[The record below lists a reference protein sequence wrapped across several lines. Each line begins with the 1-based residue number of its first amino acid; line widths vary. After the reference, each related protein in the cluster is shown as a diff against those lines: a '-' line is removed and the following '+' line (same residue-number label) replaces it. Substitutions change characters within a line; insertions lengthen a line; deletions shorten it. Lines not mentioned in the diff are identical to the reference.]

1 MTSNEI
7 AKEIIKNYI
16 REYSGHVY
24 TPWQKK
30 EFQYES
36 FSIWAAKELLV
47 EVSKKE
53 DLPPLYVMENFRE
66 KMNDYACLNKANSF
80 IFSVANDTVNYL
92 IDQLISYKYD

>member
-1 MTSNEI
+1 MTSNGI

-47 EVSKKE
+47 EISKKE

-66 KMNDYACLNKANSF
+66 KMDDYACLNKTNSF
-80 IFSVANDTVNYL
+80 IFSVAKDTVNYL